1 MFHIV
6 DDNSFIREFLGELLK
21 DLGFET
27 MDFECPQ
34 KYINFVNSDDYKRPT
49 AIFTDVT
56 MPIMNGYEMINI
68 VAELIAGIKF
78 VVMTGEPHI
87 RSEYIAKSCMY
98 IGKPFAP
105 QIITGVVAKL
115 VDCHHSGPS
124 CQSWCNKMDDHK
136 LFPLHECTC
145 PHAGKDVSS

>member
-1 MFHIV
+1 LFHVV

-105 QIITGVVAKL
+105 QIITGVVAR
-115 VDCHHSGPS
+115 
-124 CQSWCNKMDDHK
+124 
-136 LFPLHECTC
+136 
-145 PHAGKDVSS
+145 A